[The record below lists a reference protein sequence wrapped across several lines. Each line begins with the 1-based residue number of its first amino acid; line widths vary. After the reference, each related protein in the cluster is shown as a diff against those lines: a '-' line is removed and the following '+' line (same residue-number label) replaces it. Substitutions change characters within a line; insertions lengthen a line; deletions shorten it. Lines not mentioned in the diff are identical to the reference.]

1 MREYKFR
8 GMAHD
13 DWYYGNLVI
22 TYDKDKNKH
31 YYIITEDYEG
41 DCIELGTCASPEVEA
56 NTVGQYTGLHDKKG
70 QEIYEGDI
78 VRFPANDEYDEVNY
92 ISYECWFDSRDT
104 FKYGWHFSRSKFHGC
119 LCGGN
124 SCVSMEW
131 ARQLEVIGNVHDNKE
146 LLEG

>member
-56 NTVGQYTGLHDKKG
+56 NTVGQYTGLHDKNG

-78 VRFPANDEYDEVNY
+78 VKLYGDKEYIGIIEYQLASFVVTTRTVTD
-92 ISYECWFDSRDT
+92 D
-104 FKYGWHFSRSKFHGC
+104 
-119 LCGGN
+119 LGN
-124 SCVSMEW
+124 IDIEE
-131 ARQLEVIGNVHDNKE
+131 QELEVIRKRIRK
-146 LLEG
+146 